1 MKHHLSAYFDSAIA
15 ILLLLVAGLTPL
27 LFFNQMTEFFEM
39 PKLVFLI
46 VMTVLIFGL
55 WIFSCII
62 KGKVAIT
69 RTPLDIPLL
78 VLLFVILLSTFLS
91 DSKYAAIYGSLPKVH
106 GSAVS
111 WVTYIL
117 LYFATVSNLKS
128 VAHVRTLLYV
138 LYGSA
143 VVTAIVTLFS
153 FFHAFLPYDFTQ
165 AVNFTPTGSSFSTVA
180 FLLLLLPLPLVSLL
194 RTNKYMPVPVAV
206 ALASLF
212 GITVILV
219 GSVASY
225 VALLLVV
232 VMAWAV
238 SKSQAKK
245 TIGLFVIPVV
255 LMIVTLGL
263 AYIPQLPNGLNGVQ
277 QLTANFPKEI
287 QLPFGVS
294 WKVSASAFRDAPFV
308 GTGPATY
315 LYNFTSYK
323 PVEFNTLSFW
333 NFSFDTAYNE
343 FLQALGTLGILGLL
357 SLLFFSVVVLNNSRK
372 GLMGNTAEQNGGQS
386 DHAAHHSTEN
396 ATIGT
401 NDEGV
406 LFPALAISGV
416 TSVILLAIHA
426 TTLVSLVVTFFIL
439 AALMM
444 SQKSIRSKV
453 MMLSMGINASTSDN
467 RRFDLFPIILFI
479 VFLVGAVPAL
489 IQLTSAVEADYY
501 HRLALAQ
508 ANSNG
513 TLTYQYLQKAEALDP
528 TVDLYRIDMAQ
539 TNFALANALAIQKG
553 PTKANP
559 KGSLTDND
567 KKTIQTLLSQAV
579 NESRASVAISPRSAR
594 NWEVLASIYRN
605 ISGVAQNALIFSLDS
620 YGRAIQVDPL
630 NPALRVSVGGI
641 YYSIKNYD
649 NAIRFFSDAAN
660 LKPDYANAYFNLAI
674 ALQAK
679 GDTQNAKAVAQ
690 QTVNLLGKT
699 STNSPDYKIAAQL
712 LKNLNAAAATES
724 ATPTPSASNSA
735 LQNSQANVQTGSAP
749 QLTPVPTIQPNAK
762 ANLPQNI
769 NKK

>member
-1 MKHHLSAYFDSAIA
+1 MKRHVAAYFDNAVS

-27 LFFNQMTEFFEM
+27 LFMNQLTEFFEM

-46 VMTVLIFGL
+46 GVTVLIYGL

-78 VLLFVILLSTFLS
+78 VLLVVVLLSTFLS
-91 DSKYAAIYGSLPKVH
+91 NSHYAAIYGSLPKVH

-117 LYFATVSNLKS
+117 LYFATVSNLRS
-128 VAHVRTLLYV
+128 VAQVRTLLYV

-143 VVTAIVTLFS
+143 VVTAVLTLLA
-153 FFHAFLPYDFTQ
+153 FFHVYLPYQFTQ
-165 AVNFTPTGSSFSTVA
+165 VANFTPTGSSFSTVA

-194 RTNKYMPVPVAV
+194 QKSKYMPAGVAV
-206 ALASLF
+206 VLASLF
-212 GITVILV
+212 GVTIALIGSLASLIALLIAVVLCLIASKADVKKAVGLFLVPVIL
-219 GSVASY
+219 
-225 VALLLVV
+225 
-232 VMAWAV
+232 
-238 SKSQAKK
+238 
-245 TIGLFVIPVV
+245 
-255 LMIVTLGL
+255 MIATLGL
-263 AYIPQLPNGLNGVQ
+263 AYIPQLPNGVNGVQ
-277 QLTANFPKEI
+277 QLGNNFPREI
-287 QLPFGVS
+287 QLPFGIS
-294 WKVSASAFRDAPFV
+294 WIVSATSFVHAPYV

-315 LYNFTSYK
+315 LYNFTTYK
-323 PVEFNTLSFW
+323 PVDFNVLSYW
-333 NFSFDTAYNE
+333 NFSFDTAYDE
-343 FLQALGTLGILGLL
+343 FLQVLGTLGLFGLL
-357 SLLFFSVVVLNNSRK
+357 ALAFLSVVVLNNSRK
-372 GLMGNTAEQNGGQS
+372 NIRGE
-386 DHAAHHSTEN
+386 
-396 ATIGT
+396 
-401 NDEGV
+401 
-406 LFPALAISGV
+406 SGV
-416 TSVILLAIHA
+416 ENQPQHAEHHGVTVGDEKALLPGLAVSGVMSVVLLAIHA
-426 TTLVSLVVTFFIL
+426 TTLVSIVVTFFVL

-444 SQKSIRSKV
+444 SQKSIRNRV
-453 MMLSMGINASTSDN
+453 MMLSMGINASTADN
-467 RRFDLFPIILFI
+467 RRFDLFPIIIFI

-489 IQLTSAVEADYY
+489 VQLTNYVQADYY
-501 HRLALAQ
+501 HRLALSQ
-508 ANSNG
+508 ATSNG
-513 TLTYQYLQKAEALDP
+513 TLTYQYLQKAETLNP
-528 TVDLYRIDMAQ
+528 YVDLYRVDMAQ

-579 NESRASVAISPRSAR
+579 NESRAGVSLSPRSAR

-605 ISGVAQNALIFSLDS
+605 IAGVAQNALLFSLDG

-679 GDTQNAKAVAQ
+679 GDLQNAKAVAQ
-690 QTVNLLGKT
+690 QAVTILGKT
-699 STNSPDYKIAAQL
+699 STNTADYKIASQL
-712 LKNLNAAAATES
+712 LKNLNSEASTQS
-724 ATPTPSASNSA
+724 ATPTTQTASNSA
-735 LQNSQANVQTGSAP
+735 LQNTQANVQTGNAP
-749 QLTPVPTIQPNAK
+749 QLTPVPTVQPNAK

-769 NKK
+769 NNKRK